1 MGEKRDDGVGTAS
14 EEERGGRELESSLCV
29 CVCVCVCVACSCHSG
44 QWEPQVGSPIAGG
57 RRHE

>member
-29 CVCVCVCVACSCHSG
+29 CVCVCLACSCHSG